1 MAYDSLEDLKVKFE
15 IIFANLPERV
25 RDEDIIVVLD
35 KKPYTWNSV
44 FFEIKNDTLLG
55 KKMLKKLGELKLI

>member
-15 IIFANLPERV
+15 KIFANLPERV